1 MDQFWYKI
9 IEESWSKKRLCDY
22 LLVLQKEDCSS
33 SEQYILSFF
42 EKLFALLVTSY
53 MSQDLER
60 GDNYLQ
66 RAANGLSNETL
77 WKTATKISM
86 NVPGVLFP
94 SIWPWSL
101 SPIMSVGVITVL
113 RIKRFFL
120 YPHYFLSLSGVL

>member
-1 MDQFWYKI
+1 M
-9 IEESWSKKRLCDY
+9 
-22 LLVLQKEDCSS
+22 LVLQKEERSS

-77 WKTATKISM
+77 WKTATKIFM
-86 NVPGVLFP
+86 NVPGVLGKSVTFV
-94 SIWPWSL
+94 SVYLALDSALLGVKKWQSL
-101 SPIMSVGVITVL
+101 RREDRHAL
-113 RIKRFFL
+113 
-120 YPHYFLSLSGVL
+120 

>member
-1 MDQFWYKI
+1 MDQFRYKI

-22 LLVLQKEDCSS
+22 LLVLQKEDRSS

-66 RAANGLSNETL
+66 RALS
-77 WKTATKISM
+77 
-86 NVPGVLFP
+86 
-94 SIWPWSL
+94 
-101 SPIMSVGVITVL
+101 
-113 RIKRFFL
+113 FL
-120 YPHYFLSLSGVL
+120 I

>member
-1 MDQFWYKI
+1 M
-9 IEESWSKKRLCDY
+9 
-22 LLVLQKEDCSS
+22 LVLQKEDRSS

-77 WKTATKISM
+77 WKTATKIFM
-86 NVPGVLFP
+86 NVPGVLGKSVTFVSVYLAFGFCLVGSEEMAVFKTRGP
-94 SIWPWSL
+94 SCPAIPY
-101 SPIMSVGVITVL
+101 
-113 RIKRFFL
+113 KRF
-120 YPHYFLSLSGVL
+120 PDRQ

>member
-1 MDQFWYKI
+1 MDQFRYKI

-22 LLVLQKEDCSS
+22 LLVLQKEDRSS

-66 RAANGLSNETL
+66 RAANGFSNETL

-86 NVPGVLFP
+86 NVPGVLGKSVTFV
-94 SIWPWSL
+94 SVYLALGSALLGVKKWQSL
-101 SPIMSVGVITVL
+101 RREDRHAL
-113 RIKRFFL
+113 
-120 YPHYFLSLSGVL
+120 

>member
-1 MDQFWYKI
+1 MDQFRHKI

-22 LLVLQKEDCSS
+22 LLVLQKEDRSS

-77 WKTATKISM
+77 WKTATKIFM
-86 NVPGVLFP
+86 NVPGVLGKSVTFV
-94 SIWPWSL
+94 SVYLALDSALLGVKKWQSL
-101 SPIMSVGVITVL
+101 RREDRHAL
-113 RIKRFFL
+113 
-120 YPHYFLSLSGVL
+120 

>member
-1 MDQFWYKI
+1 M
-9 IEESWSKKRLCDY
+9 
-22 LLVLQKEDCSS
+22 LVLQKEDRSS

-77 WKTATKISM
+77 WKTATKIFM
-86 NVPGVLFP
+86 NVPGVLGKSVTFVSVYLALDSALLGVKKAVFKTRGP
-94 SIWPWSL
+94 SCP
-101 SPIMSVGVITVL
+101 VIPY
-113 RIKRFFL
+113 KRF
-120 YPHYFLSLSGVL
+120 PDRQ

>member
-1 MDQFWYKI
+1 MDQFRYKI

-22 LLVLQKEDCSS
+22 LLVLQKEDRSS

-66 RAANGLSNETL
+66 RAANGFSNETL

-86 NVPGVLFP
+86 NVPGVLGKSVTFV
-94 SIWPWSL
+94 SVYLALDSALLGVKKWQSL
-101 SPIMSVGVITVL
+101 RREDRHAL
-113 RIKRFFL
+113 
-120 YPHYFLSLSGVL
+120 